1 MKRNVRVGASI
12 YASSVIAK
20 TVKRH
25 HILSNENTTARRKA
39 ISIYLKDKNMH
50 FRNNRNDEMTE
61 IYANSLALANNHQ
74 PRNTIQQ
81 QTGSD
86 TTLGMKGE
94 VLFSSLRI
102 VHIPMVRAELLARNH
117 TFDPTFK
124 IRKLAST
131 LREIYISQQR
141 TGQPNTKSFL
151 PISRP
156 REEWENLTP
165 PTGS

>member
-1 MKRNVRVGASI
+1 MI
-12 YASSVIAK
+12 
-20 TVKRH
+20 
-25 HILSNENTTARRKA
+25 
-39 ISIYLKDKNMH
+39 
-50 FRNNRNDEMTE
+50 E

-74 PRNTIQQ
+74 TRNAIQQ

-94 VLFSSLRI
+94 VLYSSLRI

-117 TFDPTFK
+117 TFDPSFK

-131 LREIYISQQR
+131 LREICISQQI
-141 TGQPNTKSFL
+141 TGLPNTKRFL

-156 REEWENLTP
+156 REIWDNQTPLT
-165 PTGS
+165 G